1 MSPVVVLITRISTA
15 RYASLDLPPR
25 PMPLNDRPPP
35 VLEVFS
41 SYAVTVPVT
50 RYCAPV
56 SLPIFAPVLGA
67 TRPDAARFCS
77 SSTFCS
83 LLRSTTRKSPLDDSS
98 FESMPDSSQPTP
110 PRHQEARS
118 EERRVGKE
126 CRSRWW
132 PDHEKKKV
140 GRDFATSARE
150 LFHRAAAIPARHR
163 RERCPT

>member
-110 PRHQEARS
+110 PRHQEAPVSLRNS
-118 EERRVGKE
+118 AT
-126 CRSRWW
+126 
-132 PDHEKKKV
+132 PTA
-140 GRDFATSARE
+140 GRPSPP
-150 LFHRAAAIPARHR
+150 AAIALPAPIALATANAIATH
-163 RERCPT
+163 CLFICCSPPVD